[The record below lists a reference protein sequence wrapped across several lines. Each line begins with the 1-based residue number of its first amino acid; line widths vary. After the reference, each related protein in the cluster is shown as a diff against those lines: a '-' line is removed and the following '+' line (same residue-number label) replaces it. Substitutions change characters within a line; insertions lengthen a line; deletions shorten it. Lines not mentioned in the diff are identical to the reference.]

1 MRYTI
6 SNSYPRRF
14 ARLMLGLLLCGTGT
28 YMTVQATAIGIGAW
42 ETFQTG
48 LAMRTGFSFGNC
60 TVMVSFA
67 VIAVDLLL
75 GGKIGFGTLINAVM
89 IGKTVDFFH
98 AFCDFL
104 PATDSIWI
112 GSLYLILGRFMTGYG
127 MVLYMSPALGCGPRD
142 TLMVVLAKR
151 FPDRNIG
158 TVRFLMEIAVFVAGV
173 LLGAPYGIGTIVATA
188 CQSYIMAFVFQL
200 CHFESRTV
208 PHENVLDTIRI
219 WRGTRERT
227 Q

>member
-112 GSLYLILGRFMTGYG
+112 GSLYLILGRF
-127 MVLYMSPALGCGPRD
+127 
-142 TLMVVLAKR
+142 
-151 FPDRNIG
+151 
-158 TVRFLMEIAVFVAGV
+158 

-208 PHENVLDTIRI
+208 PHENVLDTIRV
-219 WRGTRERT
+219 WRGTRERA

>member
-1 MRYTI
+1 MQYTI

-89 IGKTVDFFH
+89 LTFGEM
-98 AFCDFL
+98 
-104 PATDSIWI
+104 PR
-112 GSLYLILGRFMTGYG
+112 SLEMLVT
-127 MVLYMSPALGCGPRD
+127 
-142 TLMVVLAKR
+142 
-151 FPDRNIG
+151 
-158 TVRFLMEIAVFVAGV
+158 
-173 LLGAPYGIGTIVATA
+173 TIVPPAAFFFSSILLPVLVLFGLSVPGYA
-188 CQSYIMAFVFQL
+188 CAMIYDPIFRKIEKQIAEEEADL
-200 CHFESRTV
+200 PE
-208 PHENVLDTIRI
+208 E
-219 WRGTRERT
+219 
-227 Q
+227 